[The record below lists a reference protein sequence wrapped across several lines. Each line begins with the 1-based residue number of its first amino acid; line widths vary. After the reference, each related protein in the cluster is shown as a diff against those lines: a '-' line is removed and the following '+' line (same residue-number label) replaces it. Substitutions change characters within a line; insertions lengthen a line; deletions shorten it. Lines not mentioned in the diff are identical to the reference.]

1 MKINTGFLK
10 LSKYIFILAIL
21 ISACRDKDVFHDVP
35 YYRQGQ
41 DSNCYQ
47 ACLLMILKNFFPE
60 ENYTLRQMDKLTG
73 RKPNHWT
80 FEAQLVPPLLDKGL
94 DVRLFATTDY
104 EKISAEYVSRK
115 YGQHVDTLI
124 DYDSVRRA
132 AARLNPAVHSRKR
145 LEWNDVEELFR
156 KDWLTMLCVDEN
168 ALWTGKPGRF
178 QGHALMLVGI
188 SGETVFI
195 HDPRKGPNLS
205 LPKKNLVKAWQVEG
219 TDGAVLFVKHQ

>member
-1 MKINTGFLK
+1 MKIKAGFLK
-10 LSKYIFILAIL
+10 FSKYIFIMAIL
-21 ISACRDKDVFHDVP
+21 AFACKDQDVFQDVP

-60 ENYTLRQMDKLTG
+60 ENYILRDMDKLTG
-73 RKPNHWT
+73 RKPSHWT

-104 EKISAEYVSRK
+104 EKINEEYVSRR
-115 YGQHVDTLI
+115 YGQHVVSLI
-124 DYDSVRRA
+124 DYGAVRRA
-132 AARLNPAVHSRKR
+132 AARLTPAVHSRRR
-145 LEWNDVEELFR
+145 LEWKDVEELFR
-156 KDWLTMLCVDEN
+156 NGWLTMLCVDEN
-168 ALWTGKPGRF
+168 ALWTGEAGRF
-178 QGHALMLVGI
+178 SGHALMLVGI
-188 SGETVFI
+188 SGHTVYI

-219 TDGAVLFVKHQ
+219 TDTAVLFVKHP